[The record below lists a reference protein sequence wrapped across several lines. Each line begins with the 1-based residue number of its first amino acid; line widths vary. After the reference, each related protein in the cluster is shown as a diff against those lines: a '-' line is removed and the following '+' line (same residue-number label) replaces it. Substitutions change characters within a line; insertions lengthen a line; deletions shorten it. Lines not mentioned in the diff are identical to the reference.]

1 VIIDFTLYLLYGL
14 AFFTLGVSILSRDVR
29 FSELGIARIIW
40 LLALF
45 GIIHGFHEWLELL
58 EHLAPT
64 IRTPVFSLFRLIV
77 VGISFLF
84 LLYFGL
90 FLNIIT
96 FYGDQALKTTPGVI
110 KALIGISALSL
121 IAATIYFDIGS
132 GKDVNTRIFVAF
144 PGGLL
149 AGIGLIMYSRTA
161 RTFSK
166 NVAINFIF
174 AGSFMVCYSIL
185 SGLIASNAAVPLVGV
200 KIIVFRGVCA
210 FFIMFFTIRA
220 LSVFN
225 LEQREIINEKL
236 LRFSQSEKLT
246 SMGILAAGIAHEIN
260 NPLTNAS
267 LNLEMLKDLL
277 EEDEKVNKKI
287 DAIDRNLTRA
297 SKIAGELLH
306 FSRDKETALEPTDIN
321 HVLKSSY
328 TLLKSQKHISI
339 IRMNLKEIPEIMG
352 ISWKLEEVFI
362 NLLMNSLDACS
373 AEDTITIETY
383 SVGNCVKVII
393 TDTGHGIVEDE
404 LFKVFDPFYTTKEIG
419 KGTGLGLSVCYNIIK
434 QHEGEITLV
443 SSEDG
448 GTVMTLSFPVIS
460 SDS

>member
-1 VIIDFTLYLLYGL
+1 MIINFILYLLYGL
-14 AFFTLGVSILSRDVR
+14 AFFTLGVAILSRDVR

-58 EHLAPT
+58 EHMAPA
-64 IRTPVFSLFRLIV
+64 IRTPLFSLFRLIV
-77 VGISFLF
+77 VSISFLF
-84 LLYFGL
+84 LLYFAL

-96 FYGDQALKTTPGVI
+96 FYGDQALKTTPKVV

-121 IAATIYFDIGS
+121 IIAAIYFDIGS
-132 GKDVNTRIFVAF
+132 GKDVNTRLFVAF

-161 RTFSK
+161 RAFSK

-174 AGSFMVCYSIL
+174 AGSFMICYSVL
-185 SGLIASNAAVPLVGV
+185 SGIISSNVVVPFMGV
-200 KIIVFRGVCA
+200 KIVLFRGVCA

-225 LEQREIINEKL
+225 LEQREMINEKL

-246 SMGILAAGIAHEIN
+246 SMGVLAAGIAHEIN
-260 NPLTNAS
+260 NPLANAS
-267 LNLEMLKDLL
+267 LNLEMLRDLL
-277 EEDEKVNKKI
+277 QEDERINKKL
-287 DAIDRNLTRA
+287 DAIERNLTRA
-297 SKIAGELLH
+297 SKIAKELLH
-306 FSRDKETALEPTDIN
+306 FSRERETELEPTDIN
-321 HVLKSSY
+321 HVLRSSCD
-328 TLLKSQKHISI
+328 LLKNQKLSSI
-339 IRMNLKEIPEIMG
+339 ISLNLKEVPEIMG
-352 ISWKLEEVFI
+352 LSWKLEEVFI

-373 AEDTITIETY
+373 AEDSIEIETCLVGD
-383 SVGNCVKVII
+383 SVQVMI

-419 KGTGLGLSVCYNIIK
+419 KGTGLGLSVCYNIVK
-434 QHEGEITLV
+434 QHGGKIDLV
-443 SSEDG
+443 SSEHG
-448 GTVMTLSFPVIS
+448 GTVMKLSFPVVTS
-460 SDS
+460 GN

>member
-1 VIIDFTLYLLYGL
+1 MIINFTLYLLYGL
-14 AFFTLGVSILSRDVR
+14 AFFTLGVAILSRDVR

-45 GIIHGFHEWLELL
+45 GIVHGFHEWLELL
-58 EHLAPT
+58 ENVVPS
-64 IRTPVFSLFRLIV
+64 IQTPNFSLFRLIV

-96 FYGDQALKTTPGVI
+96 FYGDQALQATPRPI
-110 KALIGISALSL
+110 KALVGASALSVI
-121 IAATIYFDIGS
+121 IAAIYFDIGS

-149 AGIGLIMYSRTA
+149 SGIGLIMYSRTA

-174 AGSFMVCYSIL
+174 AGSFMISYSIL
-185 SGLIASNAAVPLVGV
+185 SGIIPSDVVVPHMGV
-200 KIIVFRGVCA
+200 KIILFRGVCA

-225 LEQREIINEKL
+225 LEQRETINEKL
-236 LRFSQSEKLT
+236 LRFSQSEKLA

-277 EEDEKVNKKI
+277 EDDKKIHKKI

-297 SKIAGELLH
+297 SQIAKELLH
-306 FSRDKETALEPTDIN
+306 FSRNKEVDFEPIHIN

-328 TLLKSQKHISI
+328 NLIKNQKLSSI
-339 IRMNLKEIPEIMG
+339 IRMNLNKVPKIMG
-352 ISWKLEEVFI
+352 LSWKLEEVFI
-362 NLLMNSLDACS
+362 NILMNSIDACDADDS
-373 AEDTITIETY
+373 IEIETCTIRDT
-383 SVGNCVKVII
+383 VRVIMK
-393 TDTGHGIVEDE
+393 DTGHGIVEE
-404 LFKVFDPFYTTKEIG
+404 KLFKVFDPFYTTKEIG

-443 SSEDG
+443 SSENG
-448 GTVMTLSFPVIS
+448 GTVMTLSFPVIKN
-460 SDS
+460 DR

>member
-1 VIIDFTLYLLYGL
+1 VIIDFILYLLYGL
-14 AFFTLGVSILSRDVR
+14 AFFTLGVAILSRDVR

-40 LLALF
+40 LLGFF

-58 EHLAPT
+58 EHLAPA
-64 IRTPVFSLFRLIV
+64 IRTPLFSLFRLIV
-77 VGISFLF
+77 ISISFLF

-96 FYGDQALKTTPGVI
+96 FYGDQALKSTPRIV
-110 KALIGISALSL
+110 KALIGVSTLSL
-121 IAATIYFDIGS
+121 IAAAIYFDIGS

-144 PGGLL
+144 PGGILS
-149 AGIGLIMYSRTA
+149 GIGLIMYSRTA

-174 AGSFMVCYSIL
+174 AGSFMVSYSIL
-185 SGLIASNAAVPLVGV
+185 SGMIPSNVVVPFVGV
-200 KIIVFRGVCA
+200 KIVLFRGVCA
-210 FFIMFFTIRA
+210 FFVMFFTIRA

-267 LNLEMLKDLL
+267 LNLEMLKDLF
-277 EEDEKVNKKI
+277 EEDERINKKL
-287 DAIDRNLTRA
+287 DAIERNLTRA
-297 SKIAGELLH
+297 SSIAKELLH
-306 FSRDKETALEPTDIN
+306 FSRERETELEPTDIN
-321 HVLKSSY
+321 KVLKSSCD
-328 TLLKSQKHISI
+328 LLKNQKLSSI
-339 IRMNLKEIPEIMG
+339 IRLNLHEVPVIMG
-352 ISWKLEEVFI
+352 LSWKLEEVFI
-362 NLLMNSLDACS
+362 NLLMNSIDACS
-373 AEDTITIETY
+373 AEDSIVIETRF
-383 SVGNCVKVII
+383 SGNSVKVVI
-393 TDTGHGIVEDE
+393 TDTGHGIAEDE

-434 QHEGEITLV
+434 QHGGKIDLA
-443 SSEDG
+443 SSEHG
-448 GTVMTLSFPVIS
+448 GTVMTLSFPVMTS
-460 SDS
+460 GS